1 MSTADLTTVAAEPV
15 CTRFTISLL
24 VFRLTELRRLTPL
37 ISSHRLQQNWAL
49 QPRISDDSC

>member
-1 MSTADLTTVAAEPV
+1 MSMADLTTVAAELV

-49 QPRISDDSC
+49 QPRMSDDSC